1 MKMKMNEDY
10 KVLDIHQSYIE
21 KDDIATIEILTGDFK
36 DTQFTFGTVKVN
48 EDEDNEIA
56 TLSFDYTVHNNDKL
70 QKNEDFE
77 LVLEK
82 IMNNILIE
90 SLEQAEREYER
101 RKKDTETPD

>member
-1 MKMKMNEDY
+1 MKMNEDY
-10 KVLDIHQSYIE
+10 RVLDIHQTYKE
-21 KDDIATIEILTGDFK
+21 KDDIATIEILTGDFEG
-36 DTQFTFGTVKVN
+36 TQFTFGTVKVN
-48 EDEDNEIA
+48 EDEENEIA
-56 TLSFDYTVHNNDKL
+56 TLSFDYSVHNNDKL
-70 QKNEDFE
+70 EKNEQFE

>member
-1 MKMKMNEDY
+1 MKMNEDY

>member
-1 MKMKMNEDY
+1 MNEDY

-101 RKKDTETPD
+101 RKKDTETSD

>member
-1 MKMKMNEDY
+1 MKINEDY
-10 KVLDIHQSYIE
+10 RVLDIHQTYKE
-21 KDDIATIEILTGDFK
+21 KDDVATIEILTGDFEG
-36 DTQFTFGTVKVN
+36 TQFTFGTVKVD
-48 EDEDNEIA
+48 EDEKNEIA

-70 QKNEDFE
+70 EKNEQFE

>member
-1 MKMKMNEDY
+1 MKMNEDY

-101 RKKDTETPD
+101 RKKDTETSD

>member
-1 MKMKMNEDY
+1 MKMNEDY
-10 KVLDIHQSYIE
+10 RVLDIHQTYKE
-21 KDDIATIEILTGDFK
+21 KDDVATIEILTGDFEG
-36 DTQFTFGTVKVN
+36 TQFTFGTVKVN
-48 EDEDNEIA
+48 EDEENEIA
-56 TLSFDYTVHNNDKL
+56 TLSFDYSVHNNDKL
-70 QKNEDFE
+70 EKNEQFE

>member
-1 MKMKMNEDY
+1 MKMNEDY
-10 KVLDIHQSYIE
+10 RVLDIHQTYKE
-21 KDDIATIEILTGDFK
+21 KDDVATIEILTGDFEG
-36 DTQFTFGTVKVN
+36 TQFTFGTVKVN
-48 EDEDNEIA
+48 EDEENEIA
-56 TLSFDYTVHNNDKL
+56 TLSFDYSVHNNDKL
-70 QKNEDFE
+70 EKNEEFE

>member
-1 MKMKMNEDY
+1 MNEDY